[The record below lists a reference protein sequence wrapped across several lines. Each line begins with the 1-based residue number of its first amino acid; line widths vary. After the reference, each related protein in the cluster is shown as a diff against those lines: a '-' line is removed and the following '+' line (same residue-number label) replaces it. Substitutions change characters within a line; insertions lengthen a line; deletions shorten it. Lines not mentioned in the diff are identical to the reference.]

1 MDMRTVT
8 PYASAIFII
17 GTGSA
22 FAQAPEPFVLGTI
35 YIGSDA
41 TTSIGIDNEDLTRTT
56 PKDLQEVF
64 KSEPSVSVGSSLPI
78 SQKIYVNGVEEN
90 NLNVTIDGAR
100 QNNRIFHHSATTY
113 IDPEL
118 LKAVRVDPGVAPADA
133 GPGAMAGAIAFE
145 TKDVGDLLEEGRT
158 FGGRFIT
165 EYQSNGDVFTNSLA
179 LFGVSGRFEYLAF
192 GKYADGGVR
201 EDGSGGEITGSG
213 TGLTSGLAKV
223 AFNADNGGRLELGY
237 EIVRD
242 DAQRPLRAD
251 FAGLRGVLD
260 TRTYTLER
268 QNLVLSY
275 RFGNTTE
282 IWNPSVQIAY
292 NSTDLY
298 TGPMPG
304 ATDAY
309 SGKTTSF
316 TGKIQNEFQV
326 ANGTVNAGLDFY
338 SDVADINGEGTAV
351 FFAEEQATNIGLFV
365 QAELDITERI
375 RLSTGARYDFQEFE
389 GVDGT
394 RYEND
399 GLSANIAGD
408 FDVTDAITVS
418 AGASRVW
425 GGIALA
431 ESFLFDTAWTYPASI
446 EPVTSENY
454 YLGANYRVGNWDFN
468 AKLFKTDIDNAR
480 TLLDPATGLFNG
492 GPGQVSD
499 LDTEGYEI
507 GAAYTWTTGFA
518 RIAYADIDT
527 KVNGGPADSYIGRYL
542 TTPLGDNLVFEVAN
556 TWDRLGLTLG
566 ADAQIV
572 FDTSAAGAPGGE
584 IDGFEVVNAFA
595 EYTPRRMEN
604 LTVRAEIDNIF
615 DETYTERATYGQE
628 FATVTPLREPGR
640 SFNLRATLRF

>member
-1 MDMRTVT
+1 MRRVT
-8 PYASAIFII
+8 PNAAFVVLI
-17 GTGSA
+17 GTGGA

-41 TTSIGIDNEDLTRTT
+41 TSEIGIDNEDLTRTT

-145 TKDVGDLLEEGRT
+145 TKDVNDLLEEGRT

-165 EYQSNGDVFTNSLA
+165 EYQSNGNVFTNSLA
-179 LFGVSGRFEYLAF
+179 IFGVTGGFEYLAF
-192 GKYADGGVR
+192 GKYADGGLR
-201 EDGSGGEITGSG
+201 EDGDGVDITGSG
-213 TGLTSGLAKV
+213 TQLTSGLAKV
-223 AFNADNGGRLELGY
+223 AYNGANGSRLELSY
-237 EIVRD
+237 ENVRD

-251 FAGLRGVLD
+251 FAGLRGMFA

-275 RFGNTTE
+275 EFGNTTDM
-282 IWNPSVQIAY
+282 WNPTVQIAY

-304 ATDAY
+304 STDAY
-309 SGKTTSF
+309 SGETTSF
-316 TGKIQNEFQV
+316 TGKFVNEFTV
-326 ANGTVNAGLDFY
+326 SNGTVKAGADFY

-351 FFAEEQATNIGLFV
+351 FFAREKANNFGLFV
-365 QAELDITERI
+365 QAELDVTDRF

-389 GVDGT
+389 GLDGT
-394 RYEND
+394 TYDND
-399 GLSANIAGD
+399 GLSANISGD
-408 FDVTDAITVS
+408 YDVSDAVTLS
-418 AGASRVW
+418 AGASHVW

-431 ESFLFDTAWTYPASI
+431 ESFLFDPAWTYPASI

-454 YLGANYRVGNWDFN
+454 YLGANVRLGNWDLN
-468 AKLFKTDIDNAR
+468 ARLFKTNIDNAR
-480 TLLDPATGLFNG
+480 TLLDPATGLFG
-492 GPGQVSD
+492 ASPGLVAD
-499 LDTEGYEI
+499 LDTEGFEVSADYN
-507 GAAYTWTTGFA
+507 WSTGFA
-518 RIAYADIDT
+518 RIAYANIDN
-527 KVNGGPADSYIGRYL
+527 KINGGPADSYIGRYL
-542 TTPLGDNLVFEVAN
+542 TTPLGDNLVLEVAN
-556 TWDRLGLTLG
+556 TWDPLGLTLG
-566 ADAQIV
+566 ADAQLV
-572 FDTSAAGAPGGE
+572 FDESAAGAPGGKLG
-584 IDGFEVVNAFA
+584 GFEVFNLFA
-595 EYTPRRMEN
+595 EYTPRRMKN
-604 LTVRAEIDNIF
+604 LTIRAEIDNLF

-628 FATVTPLREPGR
+628 FATVTPLKEPGR
-640 SFNLRATLRF
+640 SFNLRASLRF